1 MKNVGWRRKYILRYH
16 LVCKPFSLLYIIMDP
31 VLIQSTTFHLEDT
44 IIDSRAKTTLLTSIY
59 GTSNSLITS
68 SIPHGIEEVIKAR
81 VITLNIKKL
90 YK

>member
-1 MKNVGWRRKYILRYH
+1 
-16 LVCKPFSLLYIIMDP
+16 MDP